1 MTSPTRDSLVTTQE
15 IVAHLWRR
23 RLILMVV
30 PCLAVVGGY
39 LLARMYGDIY
49 RSGAVLLIRMP
60 AGLLR
65 EGPRFQ
71 DFTPPAYADLLASDD
86 MLFSV
91 IEEVRKSNPE
101 YKGRFEDLKK
111 GFSVKT
117 VMTRETVTTAEYA
130 PTLELE
136 VNAGSPEVVQKL
148 AETWMNKSIERFG
161 SLRTRE
167 VGQIANVFTEKF
179 DTIANQAQALQEKE
193 AKLERTVQTLDTVIG
208 GNNRIIGGLTSDGV
222 IIDQNNQSDNARIN
236 PYQNLG
242 VIHERAMLELDLAEA
257 TPERAVQ
264 LKARIA
270 AIDAMVP
277 KVLEKIEEM
286 GKARIEAQRD
296 LENVRDQLLMIKG
309 GMDQTRLVL
318 AGSTADAT
326 AVPDK
331 LDPKNVSDFSVLAR
345 PVKPEKRIGPPR
357 ALIGLGSGVAIG
369 ALLVVLFVLEVYIK
383 RAVSEEAA

>member
-1 MTSPTRDSLVTTQE
+1 
-15 IVAHLWRR
+15 
-23 RLILMVV
+23 
-30 PCLAVVGGY
+30 
-39 LLARMYGDIY
+39 
-49 RSGAVLLIRMP
+49 
-60 AGLLR
+60 
-65 EGPRFQ
+65 
-71 DFTPPAYADLLASDD
+71 
-86 MLFSV
+86 
-91 IEEVRKSNPE
+91 
-101 YKGRFEDLKK
+101 
-111 GFSVKT
+111 
-117 VMTRETVTTAEYA
+117 
-130 PTLELE
+130 
-136 VNAGSPEVVQKL
+136 GSPEVVQKL

-208 GNNRIIGGLTSDGV
+208 GNNRILGGLLSDRV
-222 IIDQNNQSDNARIN
+222 VIDQNNGSDTERIN

-257 TPERAVQ
+257 TPERAAQ